1 MDDLFI
7 IIVVRGIG
15 IGAVY
20 ALVAISFNVVYNA
33 SGILNFAQGHMLIL
47 GGMFASMVL
56 PPQVGFAAWLGLLV
70 LVALAV
76 AVIMAVQGYVTLLP
90 LKSSVEQH
98 SWLITT
104 LAASV
109 IISALLLLT
118 KGPFTQV
125 VRSPF
130 PPLRA
135 FGVATPAG
143 YLIAPVLAVGACL
156 ALRWFHRHTL
166 TGLAMSAI
174 AQDLDAAKAAGITVR
189 RLQILSFAISGL
201 IVGAAGFAAGSILT
215 ISPSSPISYVLNGF
229 IAAVI
234 GGIGSN
240 AGALVGG
247 ALVGVLSMWAAYAV
261 GGDYQ
266 NAASFAFLVMALML
280 RPQGLFGRVSA
291 RQF

>member
-1 MDDLFI
+1 MDELFI
-7 IIVVRGIG
+7 ILVRGIG

-47 GGMFASMVL
+47 GGTFASMVL
-56 PPQVGFAAWLGLLV
+56 PPNAGFAVWLGLLV
-70 LVALAV
+70 AVALTV
-76 AVIMAVQGYVTLLP
+76 AIIMAIQGYITLLP

-104 LAASV
+104 LAVSV
-109 IISALLLLT
+109 IISAVLLLT

-125 VRSPF
+125 VRDPF

-135 FGVATPAG
+135 VGIATPAG
-143 YLIAPVLAVGACL
+143 YLIAPVLAIGACL
-156 ALRWFHRHTL
+156 GLRWFHRHTL

-174 AQDLDAAKAAGITVR
+174 SQDLDAAKAAGIAVR
-189 RLQILSFAISGL
+189 RLQVLSFAISGL
-201 IVGAAGFAAGSILT
+201 IVGATGFAAGAILT
-215 ISPSSPISYVLNGF
+215 ISPSSPITYVLNGF
-229 IAAVI
+229 IAAVV

-240 AGALVGG
+240 AGALIGG
-247 ALVGVLSMWAAYAV
+247 AMVGVLSMWAAYDV

-266 NAASFAFLVMALML
+266 NAMSFALLVIVLML